1 MTPVLRKTSTPVYS
15 IENISQFPLN
25 PYRLFVFHCADT
37 IYPSIENKLNMS
49 LKDFSELERHK
60 QEALIVNAFR
70 NFPNMEIK
78 FAEKPSHERIF
89 LEFDVRNKGSQICLV
104 QFFTHLTYIAGND
117 SNEKDDNEYVA
128 CEVNFT
134 EFDGFDFTNVSR
146 RGNVIDFAKSD
157 TDKEVMDM
165 FVAHIIGLIDF
176 TEFVK
181 AYKAKSLVIKN
192 INLFCD
198 KLITPY
204 VSDIQTAFSPD
215 QFIIGVICGDNIHKM
230 TYSYDNYLESVKT
243 FSNAIK
249 AKYGEKYKIEKE
261 EKEAKNNSNR

>member
-1 MTPVLRKTSTPVYS
+1 MTPILRKTSTPIYS
-15 IENISQFPLN
+15 IENISQFPMN

-49 LKDFSELERHK
+49 LKDFYKLERHN
-60 QEALIVNAFR
+60 QEAIIMKSFCHLPDV
-70 NFPNMEIK
+70 EIK
-78 FAEKPSHERIF
+78 ISETPSHTRIF
-89 LEFDVRNKGSQICLV
+89 LEFEVRYRGSHICLV
-104 QFFTHLTYIAGND
+104 QFFTHLTYIAGYTSSEQSD
-117 SNEKDDNEYVA
+117 TEYVA

-134 EFDGFDFTNVSR
+134 EFDGFDFTNVAR

-165 FVAHIIGLIDF
+165 FVAHILGLIDF

-181 AYKAKSLVIKN
+181 VYKAKSLVIKN

-230 TYSYDNYLESVKT
+230 TYPYENYLESVKT

-249 AKYGEKYKIEKE
+249 EKYGEKYKIEKE
-261 EKEAKNNSNR
+261 EKEKQQISNN

>member
-15 IENISQFPLN
+15 IENLSQFPMN

-49 LKDFSELERHK
+49 LREFSKLERHN
-60 QEALIVNAFR
+60 QEAIIMNSFR
-70 NFPNMEIK
+70 HLPDVEIR
-78 FAEKPSHERIF
+78 FAEQPAHERIF
-89 LEFDVRNKGSQICLV
+89 LEFEVRSRGSHTCLV

-117 SNEKDDNEYVA
+117 SPGQSDTEYVA

-134 EFDGFDFTNVSR
+134 EFDGFDFTNVAR

-157 TDKEVMDM
+157 SDKEVMDM
-165 FVAHIIGLIDF
+165 FVAHILGLINF

-181 AYKAKSLVIKN
+181 VYKAKSLVIKN

-198 KLITPY
+198 KLIAPY

-230 TYSYDNYLESVKT
+230 TYHYDNYLESVKS

-261 EKEAKNNSNR
+261 EKEAKKNNNR